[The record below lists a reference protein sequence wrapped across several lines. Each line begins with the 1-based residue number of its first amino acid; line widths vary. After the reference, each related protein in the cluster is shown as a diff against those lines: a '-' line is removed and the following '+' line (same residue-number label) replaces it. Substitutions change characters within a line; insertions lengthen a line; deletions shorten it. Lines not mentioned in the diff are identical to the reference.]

1 MTIDETTSAT
11 QHLPRGVHLVGSVPL
26 GDAEDV
32 FLAATAI
39 LGGRLRRIPDGAC
52 SLILSLPLLSC
63 KLNGTNRSLSRYL
76 FPERMPQVASTTR
89 RSEFFN
95 APPQPYLIFAYQVS
109 IKLHRQSSTS

>member
-32 FLAATAI
+32 FRAATAI

-63 KLNGTNRSLSRYL
+63 KLNGTNRSLSRCL
-76 FPERMPQVASTTR
+76 FSERMSQVASTGHWKT
-89 RSEFFN
+89 SP
-95 APPQPYLIFAYQVS
+95 APFVS
-109 IKLHRQSSTS
+109 LP

>member
-11 QHLPRGVHLVGSVPL
+11 QHLPRGVHLVDSVPL

-32 FLAATAI
+32 FRAATAI

-63 KLNGTNRSLSRYL
+63 KLNGTNRSLSRCL
-76 FPERMPQVASTTR
+76 FSERMSQVASTGHWKT
-89 RSEFFN
+89 SP
-95 APPQPYLIFAYQVS
+95 APFVS
-109 IKLHRQSSTS
+109 LP